1 MREKQWGPISDLH
14 EILSPKWKTGLEY
27 AAYIGHK
34 FLAYFPGQYTG
45 NLFSAAVRTRAR
57 LHHLAVLIDTDR

>member
-1 MREKQWGPISDLH
+1 MSKKQCVPISDLH

-27 AAYIGHK
+27 AAYIGYK

-45 NLFSAAVRTRAR
+45 NLFSAAVRSRAR
-57 LHHLAVLIDTDR
+57 LHHLTVLIDTDR